1 MTKHDET
8 YPCFL
13 YAGGENP
20 QQKNGSGLVFLWFDS
35 CKEEILMSLVEL
47 LLIAVSMSMDAFAVS
62 ICKGLSVK
70 RVTPKQCL
78 AVGGWFGGFQG
89 LMPALGFVL
98 TSLFASLI
106 TSISHWIAFGLLFF
120 IGGNM
125 IREALDKDEEEV
137 DDSFSFMTMLT
148 LAVATS
154 IDALAMGVT
163 LNLQGANILLAA
175 PMIGITTAILS
186 PIGLKVGNLFGSVYK
201 NKAELAGGVVLCALG
216 VKILLEGLGIL

>member
-1 MTKHDET
+1 
-8 YPCFL
+8 
-13 YAGGENP
+13 
-20 QQKNGSGLVFLWFDS
+20 
-35 CKEEILMSLVEL
+35 MSFIEL

-62 ICKGLSVK
+62 ICKGLSVR

-89 LMPALGFVL
+89 VMPALGFVL

-106 TSISHWIAFGLLFF
+106 TSVSHWIAFALLIF

-125 IREALDKDEEEV
+125 IRESFDKDEEEV
-137 DDSFSFMTMLT
+137 DDSFAFMTMLT

-163 LNLQGANILLAA
+163 LNLSGANIWVAA
-175 PMIGITTAILS
+175 PLIALTTAILS
-186 PIGLKVGNLFGSVYK
+186 PIGLKVGNLFGMKYK
-201 NKAELAGGVVLCALG
+201 SKAELAGGVVLVLLG
-216 VKILLEGLGIL
+216 VKILLEGLGVL

>member
-1 MTKHDET
+1 
-8 YPCFL
+8 
-13 YAGGENP
+13 
-20 QQKNGSGLVFLWFDS
+20 
-35 CKEEILMSLVEL
+35 MSFIEL

-62 ICKGLSVK
+62 ICKGLSVR

-89 LMPALGFVL
+89 VMPALGFVL

-106 TSISHWIAFGLLFF
+106 TSVSHWIAFALLIF

-125 IREALDKDEEEV
+125 IRESFDKDEEEV
-137 DDSFSFMTMLT
+137 DDSFAFMTMLT

-163 LNLQGANILLAA
+163 LNLSGANIWVAA
-175 PMIGITTAILS
+175 PLIAVTTAILS
-186 PIGLKVGNLFGSVYK
+186 PIGLKVGNLFGTKYK
-201 NKAELAGGVVLCALG
+201 SKAELAGGVVLVLLG
-216 VKILLEGLGIL
+216 VKILLEGLGVL

>member
-1 MTKHDET
+1 
-8 YPCFL
+8 
-13 YAGGENP
+13 
-20 QQKNGSGLVFLWFDS
+20 
-35 CKEEILMSLVEL
+35 MSFFEL

-70 RVTPKQCL
+70 KVTPAQCL
-78 AVGGWFGGFQG
+78 SVGGWFGGFQG
-89 LMPALGFVL
+89 VMPAIGFVL

-106 TSISHWIAFGLLFF
+106 TSVSHWIAFVLLLF

-125 IREALDKDEEEV
+125 IRESLDKEVEEV

-163 LNLQGANILLAA
+163 LNLSGANIWIAA
-175 PMIGITTAILS
+175 PLIAVTTAILYCLVAYFNAVFTAVFTVNIYS
-186 PIGLKVGNLFGSVYK
+186 PGEDRYHSCIKICRIGIPNYIAFQL
-201 NKAELAGGVVLCALG
+201 
-216 VKILLEGLGIL
+216 

>member
-1 MTKHDET
+1 MN
-8 YPCFL
+8 F
-13 YAGGENP
+13 
-20 QQKNGSGLVFLWFDS
+20 F
-35 CKEEILMSLVEL
+35 EL

-62 ICKGLSVK
+62 ICKGLSVR
-70 RVTPKQCL
+70 RVTLKQCL

-89 LMPALGFVL
+89 IMPVIGFVL

-106 TSISHWIAFGLLFF
+106 TSISHWVAFGLLLM

-125 IREALDKDEEEV
+125 IREALDPDEEEV
-137 DDSFSFMTMLT
+137 DDSFAFMTMLT

-163 LNLQGANILLAA
+163 LKLSGANILIAA
-175 PMIGITTAILS
+175 PLIALTTALLS
-186 PIGLKVGNLFGSVYK
+186 PIGLKVGNLFGSKYK
-201 NKAELAGGVVLCALG
+201 NKAELAGGVVLVGLG

>member
-1 MTKHDET
+1 MN
-8 YPCFL
+8 F
-13 YAGGENP
+13 
-20 QQKNGSGLVFLWFDS
+20 F
-35 CKEEILMSLVEL
+35 EL

-62 ICKGLSVK
+62 ICKGLSVR
-70 RVTPKQCL
+70 RVTLKQCL

-89 LMPALGFVL
+89 IMPVIGFVL

-106 TSISHWIAFGLLFF
+106 ISISHWVAFGLLLM

-125 IREALDKDEEEV
+125 IREALDPDEEEV
-137 DDSFSFMTMLT
+137 DDSFAFMTMLT

-163 LNLQGANILLAA
+163 LKLSGANILIAA
-175 PMIGITTAILS
+175 PLIALTTAILS
-186 PIGLKVGNLFGSVYK
+186 PIGLKVGNLFGSRYK
-201 NKAELAGGVVLCALG
+201 NKAELAGGVVLVGLG

>member
-1 MTKHDET
+1 
-8 YPCFL
+8 
-13 YAGGENP
+13 
-20 QQKNGSGLVFLWFDS
+20 
-35 CKEEILMSLVEL
+35 MSFFEL

-62 ICKGLSVK
+62 ICKGLSVC
-70 RVTPKQCL
+70 RVTPRQCL

-89 LMPALGFVL
+89 VMPVIGFVL

-106 TSISHWIAFGLLFF
+106 CSVSHWIAFGLLLF

-125 IREALDKDEEEV
+125 IREALSGEEEEV
-137 DDSFSFMTMLT
+137 DDSFAFMTMLT

-163 LNLQGANILLAA
+163 LNLSGANIWVAA
-175 PMIGITTAILS
+175 PLIAVTTGVLS
-186 PIGLKVGNLFGSVYK
+186 PVGLKVGNVFGAKYK
-201 NKAELAGGVVLCALG
+201 SKAELAGGVVLVGLG